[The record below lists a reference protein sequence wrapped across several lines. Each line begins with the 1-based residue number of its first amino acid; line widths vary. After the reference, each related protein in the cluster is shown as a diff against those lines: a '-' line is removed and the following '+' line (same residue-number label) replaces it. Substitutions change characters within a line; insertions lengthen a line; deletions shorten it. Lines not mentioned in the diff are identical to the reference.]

1 MTEITMNWFEPPDG
15 VTQRVI
21 ARCGV
26 VHPHADLDPKRTA
39 LIVVDLQNAFMDDAV
54 GHAVCP
60 MAREIVPNVNRLASV
75 VRGAGGGVFW
85 IKNTFDERSAYEWS
99 NAQAMLTPTSRERRI
114 AAMSENTKGRRC
126 GRNSMCV
133 RRTRSSANA
142 VQRIHAGDVR
152 PAVSAARARVRYRAD
167 HRDSDQCLL
176 RVIGARCDDDQLR
189 RSW

>member
-1 MTEITMNWFEPPDG
+1 MTDSAMNWFELPDG

-26 VHPHADLDPKRTA
+26 VHPHADLDPKCTA

-85 IKNTFDERSAYEWS
+85 IKTRSTSA
-99 NAQAMLTPTSRERRI
+99 APTNGATR
-114 AAMSENTKGRRC
+114 RRC
-126 GRNSMCV
+126 
-133 RRTRSSANA
+133 
-142 VQRIHAGDVR
+142 
-152 PAVSAARARVRYRAD
+152 
-167 HRDSDQCLL
+167 
-176 RVIGARCDDDQLR
+176 
-189 RSW
+189 